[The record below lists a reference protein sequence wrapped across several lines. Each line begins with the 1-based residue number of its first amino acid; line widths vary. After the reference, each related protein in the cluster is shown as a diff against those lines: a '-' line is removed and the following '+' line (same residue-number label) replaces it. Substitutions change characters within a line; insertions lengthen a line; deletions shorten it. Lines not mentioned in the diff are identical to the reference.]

1 MSDGCL
7 KNIQCGIREM
17 ANGRGGRR
25 PGAGRKAGGTN
36 KRTREFRAEVAK
48 SGRSPLEHM
57 LAVLHDESADKDR
70 RDRMAIAAAPF
81 VHPKLQVVDS
91 RVVAEVSITTMT
103 DDERRAEA
111 RRLIAE
117 AFRERPTIDVTP
129 TAKFI
134 AGRDVAA
141 DVSAQANGEKQDEL
155 RVEKPVFLAASNVG

>member
-1 MSDGCL
+1 M
-7 KNIQCGIREM
+7 
-17 ANGRGGRR
+17 
-25 PGAGRKAGGTN
+25 
-36 KRTREFRAEVAK
+36 
-48 SGRSPLEHM
+48 
-57 LAVLHDESADKDR
+57 
-70 RDRMAIAAAPF
+70 
-81 VHPKLQVVDS
+81 
-91 RVVAEVSITTMT
+91 MT